1 MALRQRYQETVGPEI
16 GGVMRYPV
24 NLKKDGKFFLAAFPD
39 IPEAIT
45 QGETEEEALQA
56 AQEALETALD
66 FYFDDQRTVPIPSNS
81 KRGQRAIELPPS
93 IAAKV
98 ILMNEMV
105 RQRVRPA
112 ELARRLNTSPQA
124 INPLVNLRYSSKI
137 DGIDEALK
145 ALGKTLEV
153 RAV

>member
-1 MALRQRYQETVGPEI
+1 
-16 GGVMRYPV
+16 MRYPV
-24 NLKKDGKFFLAAFPD
+24 NLRKDGRFFLVTFPD

-45 QGETEEEALQA
+45 QGETREEALQA
-56 AQEALETALD
+56 AQDALETALD
-66 FYFDDQRTVPIPSNS
+66 FYFDEQRTVPSPSNP
-81 KRGQRAIELPPS
+81 KRGQPVIELPPS

-98 ILMNEMV
+98 VLMNEMV

-112 ELARRLNTSPQA
+112 ELARRLHTSPQA
-124 INPLVNLRYSSKI
+124 VNRLVNLKYSSKI

>member
-1 MALRQRYQETVGPEI
+1 
-16 GGVMRYPV
+16 MRYPV
-24 NLKKDGKFFLAAFPD
+24 KLKRDGKFFLATFPD

-45 QGETEEEALQA
+45 QGETKEEALQA

-66 FYFDDQRTVPIPSNS
+66 FYFDNQRMVPIPSNP

-98 ILMNEMV
+98 VLMNEMV

-124 INPLVNLRYSSKI
+124 VNRLVNLNQLQLFVP
-137 DGIDEALK
+137 A
-145 ALGKTLEV
+145 
-153 RAV
+153 